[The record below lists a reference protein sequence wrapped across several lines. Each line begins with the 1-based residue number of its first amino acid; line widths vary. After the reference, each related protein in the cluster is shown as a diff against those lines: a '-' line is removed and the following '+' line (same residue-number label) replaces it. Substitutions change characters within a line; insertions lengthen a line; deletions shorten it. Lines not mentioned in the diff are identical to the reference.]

1 MTALIL
7 IVEDEAP
14 QAELLQYNLQKEGY
28 RTVTAADG
36 DQALI
41 CIDEEK
47 PDLVILDWML
57 PEISGIEVCRRLRA
71 NAKTKALPVVMLTA
85 RGEEGDKVLGLDVGA
100 DDYVVKPYSPREMIS
115 RVQAVL
121 RRANPALVED
131 TLTFNDIRMDLSSHQ
146 VSRADTKIHLGPKEY
161 KILKTLLERP
171 TRVLTRETLLDRVWG
186 TNVYVE
192 DRTIDV
198 HIGRLRKALKVE
210 GKDDPIRTVRGV
222 GYALKE

>member
-1 MTALIL
+1 MEPLVDDLI
-7 IVEDEAP
+7 
-14 QAELLQYNLQKEGY
+14 YN
-28 RTVTAADG
+28 AM
-36 DQALI
+36 
-41 CIDEEK
+41 
-47 PDLVILDWML
+47 PD
-57 PEISGIEVCRRLRA
+57 
-71 NAKTKALPVVMLTA
+71 PVVLINSQ
-85 RGEEGDKVLGLDVGA
+85 RKIFSV
-100 DDYVVKPYSPREMIS
+100 
-115 RVQAVL
+115 
-121 RRANPALVED
+121 NPALVED
-131 TLTFNDIRMDLSSHQ
+131 TLTFNDITMDLSSHQ

-198 HIGRLRKALKVE
+198 HIGRLRKALKVA